1 MTRSNY
7 PKDQPFTL
15 IELLVVVAIIAVLAS
30 LLLPALTQARER
42 ARAISCVSN
51 LKQLGTAQL
60 LYAQDYQNHIT
71 PRAGAGSSY
80 GTGAMCWGNLLA
92 SYSGADGQVFRCQS
106 NELPFRYD
114 QWGLSYGLNMSSSVI
129 MSSKEKSVKIDAVPE
144 PDSHLF
150 IAECNRG
157 AWDSYM
163 VFRNNTNYPAAY
175 RHRAGTNILWFDSH
189 VDWLPTA
196 QINADV
202 NYWSW

>member
-80 GTGAMCWGNLLA
+80 GTG
-92 SYSGADGQVFRCQS
+92 DGRRCR
-106 NELPFRYD
+106 E
-114 QWGLSYGLNMSSSVI
+114 
-129 MSSKEKSVKIDAVPE
+129 
-144 PDSHLF
+144 
-150 IAECNRG
+150 
-157 AWDSYM
+157 
-163 VFRNNTNYPAAY
+163 
-175 RHRAGTNILWFDSH
+175 
-189 VDWLPTA
+189 
-196 QINADV
+196 
-202 NYWSW
+202 